1 MPIKDVG
8 PKSLQK
14 EEWNE
19 YMTETNKKGMF
30 RIESKKHMV
39 TRVLP
44 ASASGAVS

>member
-1 MPIKDVG
+1 MHKDLNI
-8 PKSLQK
+8 SLFSDGQR
-14 EEWNE
+14 
-19 YMTETNKKGMF
+19 TNKKGMF